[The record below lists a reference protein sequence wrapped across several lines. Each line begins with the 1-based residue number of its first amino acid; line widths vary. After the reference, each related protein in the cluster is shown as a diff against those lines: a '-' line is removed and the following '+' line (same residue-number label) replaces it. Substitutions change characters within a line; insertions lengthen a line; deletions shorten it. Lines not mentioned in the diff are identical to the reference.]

1 LLAAALIVGGDMP
14 TYDLVGFH
22 AQQAAEKAL
31 KALLV
36 RYAIRFDRTHDLG
49 ALLALAEPVAPGIAQ
64 ALHQAEELTV
74 HAVGSRYPGQ
84 EPPLDRQEAKDRLG
98 VAKDIVSHVRARLE
112 PYLDAGRPPR
122 S

>member
-1 LLAAALIVGGDMP
+1 MP

-49 ALLALAEPVAPGIAQ
+49 TLLAQAEPVAPGIAK
-64 ALHQAEELTV
+64 ALGQAEELTA

-84 EPPLDRQEAKDRLG
+84 EPPLDREEALHRLG
-98 VAKDIVSHVRARLE
+98 VAQEVVTDVQARLQS
-112 PYLDAGRPPR
+112 YLDAGRPPG